1 MLSILLCLLAPLAA
15 AQDRSFDSAGVRI
28 RYVDYGSGAAV
39 LLIHGFTAD
48 LERSWVETGILPDLA
63 RDHRVIA
70 FDLRGHG
77 GSDKPHEPRAYDE
90 VALDA
95 IRLLDHLAIDKAH
108 VVGYSL
114 GGIIAAKLL
123 TTYPQRFASA
133 LLAGAA
139 YRRSRSERSDREAD
153 AAAIEP
159 TVTWGINPGQSVS
172 IGESI
177 PGDADEEALAFM
189 GFSRGARVRGTKID
203 VAFIGSCT
211 NGRLSDLR
219 EAARIVKGKQV
230 ARHVKALVVPGSVRV
245 ARAAEREGLDEV
257 FRAAG
262 FEWRNAGCSMCLG
275 MNPDFLLPGERCAST
290 SNRNFEGRQG
300 PGGRTHL
307 VSPEMAAAAAIQ
319 GHFVDIRNWRRN

>member
-153 AAAIEP
+153 AAAREIEAGVYRALLVSTAP
-159 TVTWGINPGQSVS
+159 TDEPSLK
-172 IGESI
+172 E
-177 PGDADEEALAFM
+177 ADIRARSAEIAGRNDQRALAALM
-189 GFSRGARVRGTKID
+189 RARR
-203 VAFIGSCT
+203 
-211 NGRLSDLR
+211 
-219 EAARIVKGKQV
+219 
-230 ARHVKALVVPGSVRV
+230 ALVVSDAEIATVRV
-245 ARAAEREGLDEV
+245 PSLAVVGAADPALPRVKAMQGVWAGLEVVVLPGATHPTVHPRSLPRHHAAFREAIRGHIARAKHR
-257 FRAAG
+257 
-262 FEWRNAGCSMCLG
+262 
-275 MNPDFLLPGERCAST
+275 P
-290 SNRNFEGRQG
+290 
-300 PGGRTHL
+300 H
-307 VSPEMAAAAAIQ
+307 I
-319 GHFVDIRNWRRN
+319 

>member
-39 LLIHGFTAD
+39 LLIHGFSTD

-123 TTYPQRFASA
+123 TTHPQRFASA
-133 LLAGAA
+133 LLGGAA

-153 AAAIEP
+153 AAAREIEAGVYRALLVSTAP
-159 TVTWGINPGQSVS
+159 T
-172 IGESI
+172 
-177 PGDADEEALAFM
+177 DEPCLKEEDIRARSAEIAGRNDQRALAALM
-189 GFSRGARVRGTKID
+189 RARR
-203 VAFIGSCT
+203 
-211 NGRLSDLR
+211 
-219 EAARIVKGKQV
+219 
-230 ARHVKALVVPGSVRV
+230 ALVVSDAEIATVRV
-245 ARAAEREGLDEV
+245 PSLAVVGAADPALPRVKAMQGVWAGLEVVVLPGATHPTVHPRSLPRHAAFREAIRGHIARAKHR
-257 FRAAG
+257 
-262 FEWRNAGCSMCLG
+262 
-275 MNPDFLLPGERCAST
+275 P
-290 SNRNFEGRQG
+290 
-300 PGGRTHL
+300 H
-307 VSPEMAAAAAIQ
+307 I
-319 GHFVDIRNWRRN
+319 